1 MTTLTPEAAQRDSA
15 LVAAQAE
22 IAQLR
27 VALTTRGVIDQAK
40 GILMA
45 QTGCTADA
53 AFEMLRDASMRDNRK
68 LNEVAA
74 RIVASVVDEDRGRPS
89 PGRRNAPDR
98 PIGGV
103 RGSHGRQGR
112 RGP

>member
-1 MTTLTPEAAQRDSA
+1 MSTTTPDQEHVSTDLLAARE
-15 LVAAQAE
+15 E

-53 AFEMLRDASMRDNRK
+53 AFEMLKRASMRDNRK

-74 RIVASVVDEDRGRPS
+74 RIVDSVVTRGRRQQGD
-89 PGRRNAPDR
+89 GRAGLSAGPVRAR
-98 PIGGV
+98 P
-103 RGSHGRQGR
+103 
-112 RGP
+112 